1 MAEEQAA
8 DERDLSLLSS
18 DSATRASM
26 AAATHDATSAGWR
39 ACLVEEEEEEEE
51 KRGKETNE

>member
-1 MAEEQAA
+1 
-8 DERDLSLLSS
+8 
-18 DSATRASM
+18 M